1 MTWLSLAALS
11 EDPDSV
17 PSTYVVAHT
26 SQSSS
31 RGLDSFDLP
40 KHCTHVIYKLN
51 VQENIP
57 RHKIKQLNLGA
68 GNL

>member
-1 MTWLSLAALS
+1 MARLSLAALP

-17 PSTYVVAHT
+17 PSTYVVVHM
-26 SQSSS
+26 SQFSS
-31 RGLDSFDLP
+31 RGFDSFGLP
-40 KHCTHVIYKLN
+40 RHCTHVIYKLN

-68 GNL
+68 GDL